1 MSNKSTCPSLVT
13 LPDKHKLFWQ
23 QNKTAKVHQTIN
35 VIAVKVKVNS
45 AVSICRDPLKG
56 LEVRFTFL
64 GGEVSSKLI
73 FISQLLFDLS
83 LVLGYTCQS
92 QISIKI
98 LERES
103 EPSGSFRPHLD

>member
-1 MSNKSTCPSLVT
+1 MVT

-64 GGEVSSKLI
+64 GGEVKTSS
-73 FISQLLFDLS
+73 SQTSKRLSSSLLFT
-83 LVLGYTCQS
+83 GQ
-92 QISIKI
+92 
-98 LERES
+98 
-103 EPSGSFRPHLD
+103 